1 MEGKELDLDRSML
14 DVTGST
20 PFLIMNYAPRGTL
33 QRRAKRLSHITS
45 SFPDQEEDTRNA
57 ETIPAHPER

>member
-1 MEGKELDLDRSML
+1 MNM
-14 DVTGST
+14 DV
-20 PFLIMNYAPRGTL
+20 LRRYAAEFL

-57 ETIPAHPER
+57 ETTPAHPER